1 MGEYAEY
8 EGTLDASGMRLAV
21 VAGRFNDH
29 VTAKLLEGALDTL
42 HQLGLDDVP
51 VHWVPGAFEIP
62 IVAQRLAP
70 SNDAVICLGAVIRG
84 ETAHFDLVA
93 SQCAAGIQRVALDT
107 GTPVVFGVLATDDV
121 EQALAR
127 AGGAHSHAGSEAART
142 AVEMV
147 SLLRRFSSPMVD
159 SAPASRPSGDAPA
172 ASP

>member
-1 MGEYAEY
+1 MGRFTEY
-8 EGTLDASGMRLAV
+8 EGTLDASGMRIAI

-29 VTAKLLEGALDTL
+29 VTKLLLEGALDTL

-62 IVAQRLAP
+62 IVAQRLAE
-70 SNDAVICLGAVIRG
+70 SNDSVICVGAVIRG

-93 SQCAAGIQRVALDT
+93 GECAAGVQRVALDT
-107 GTPVVFGVLATDDV
+107 GTPVVFGVLATENV

-127 AGGAHSHAGSEAART
+127 AGGGHSHAGSEAART

-147 SLLRRFSSPMVD
+147 SLLRLLP
-159 SAPASRPSGDAPA
+159 
-172 ASP
+172 